1 MSNATVKDPPGQE
14 PAPVIPVDAREDL
27 KTKFYQWQALI
38 RKRVELTSKLD
49 EAKNRE
55 TALLQMSE
63 SSDSEETVRQLQDA
77 QTRQRVYAAQIVQAD
92 RDSDSSYDALLL
104 SFKAA
109 VDELARKVESLRASR
124 KAAHWEIFTDRIDT
138 GALLSVRLTDMQL
151 YYALDCA
158 KDVLALNACRPH
170 HWQFLKPRYTSS
182 NANRPEPPAD
192 PDFVKRG
199 MEDVLACYARFE
211 VEATKNYN
219 FKPYPPEPIQ
229 DEPEVF
235 RSEQVRRGR

>member
-1 MSNATVKDPPGQE
+1 MSNATVKDPPGRE
-14 PAPVIPVDAREDL
+14 PAPVISADAREDL
-27 KTKFYQWQALI
+27 ETKFYQWQALT

-63 SSDSEETVRQLQDA
+63 SNDFEETVRQLQDA
-77 QTRQRVYAAQIVQAD
+77 QTRQRVYAAQIVQAE

-109 VDELARKVESLRASR
+109 VDELARKAESLRASR

-138 GALLSVRLTDMQL
+138 GALLSVRLSANQL

-158 KDVLALNACRPH
+158 KDILALNACRPH
-170 HWQFLKPRYTSS
+170 QWQCQW
-182 NANRPEPPAD
+182 A
-192 PDFVKRG
+192 
-199 MEDVLACYARFE
+199 
-211 VEATKNYN
+211 
-219 FKPYPPEPIQ
+219 
-229 DEPEVF
+229 VF
-235 RSEQVRRGR
+235 

>member
-1 MSNATVKDPPGQE
+1 MSNATVKDPPARE

-27 KTKFYQWQALI
+27 KAKFSEWQALI

-55 TALLQMSE
+55 TALLQTSE

-77 QTRQRVYAAQIVQAD
+77 QTKQRVYAAQIAQAD
-92 RDSDSSYDALLL
+92 RDSDAAYDEVLQ

-138 GALLSVRLTDMQL
+138 GALLSVRLSASQL
-151 YYALDCA
+151 YYAFDCA
-158 KDVLALNACRPH
+158 KDILALNACRPH
-170 HWQFLKPRYTSS
+170 QWHFLRGRYTSL
-182 NANRPEPPAD
+182 NPNRPEPPAD
-192 PDFVKRG
+192 PDTVKRG
-199 MEDVLACYARFE
+199 MDDVLACYAKFE
-211 VEATKNYN
+211 TEAAKNYN

-229 DEPEVF
+229 DEPKLLRASSSV
-235 RSEQVRRGR
+235 GR